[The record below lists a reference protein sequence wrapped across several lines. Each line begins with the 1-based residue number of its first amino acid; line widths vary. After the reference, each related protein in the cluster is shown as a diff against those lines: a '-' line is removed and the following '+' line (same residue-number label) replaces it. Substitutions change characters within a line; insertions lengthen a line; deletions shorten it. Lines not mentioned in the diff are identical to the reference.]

1 MKTFIRI
8 SFLLAVC
15 LAVASC
21 SSTQKITIVGTPGTE
36 ILKHDYTK
44 IGDIPSS
51 GQLQLKLKTKN
62 YYCPFLLSHNPETGQ
77 YVPFAINYQYKNYK
91 AKLATEYAFCFVVI
105 GWPMFLNDMM
115 KTTMGYNFKY
125 LDTQK
130 TNDKFAFTAYDNT
143 GERRTVGAA
152 AGVAVPTGGDAAA
165 SMGAEPY
172 SMARP
177 RTSKAVRTLGDYG
190 KAVAG
195 TYRGTGK
202 LRQGDNVIESYT
214 GMTVTLERI
223 GRNTVAVNVV
233 DGNGEPFFGRADT
246 YGIKKGSGQGYSLTL
261 NGIPSATISV
271 DGNGKLVYLHPKVS
285 IEGEIYTLEISASKE

>member
-62 YYCPFLLSHNPETGQ
+62 YYCPFLLSHNPGTEQ
-77 YVPFAINYQYKNYK
+77 YVPFAINYQYKNYSPRRNS
-91 AKLATEYAFCFVVI
+91 TFCLMIMVV
-105 GWPMFLNDMM
+105 GYPMFFSDLGKLTVEN
-115 KTTMGYNFKY
+115 NFKY

-152 AGVAVPTGGDAAA
+152 A

-177 RTSKAVRTLGDYG
+177 RTSKSVRTLGDYG

-214 GMTVTLERI
+214 GMTVTLERT

-246 YGIKKGSGQGYSLTL
+246 YGIKKDFGQGYSLTL

-271 DGNGKLVYLHPKVS
+271 DGSGKLVYLHPKVS

>member
-1 MKTFIRI
+1 MMIM
-8 SFLLAVC
+8 V
-15 LAVASC
+15 
-21 SSTQKITIVGTPGTE
+21 VG
-36 ILKHDYTK
+36 Y
-44 IGDIPSS
+44 
-51 GQLQLKLKTKN
+51 
-62 YYCPFLLSHNPETGQ
+62 
-77 YVPFAINYQYKNYK
+77 
-91 AKLATEYAFCFVVI
+91 
-105 GWPMFLNDMM
+105 PMFFSDLGKLTVEN
-115 KTTMGYNFKY
+115 NFKY

-152 AGVAVPTGGDAAA
+152 AGIAAPTCGDAAA

-177 RTSKAVRTLGDYG
+177 RTSKSVRTLGDYG

-214 GMTVTLERI
+214 GMTVTLERT

-246 YGIKKGSGQGYSLTL
+246 YGIKKDFGQGYNLTL

-271 DGNGKLVYLHPKVS
+271 DGSGKLVYLHPKVS